1 LIPIDP
7 FSGEEIKKFLQVEF
21 KINNYLYLDRIV
33 DIAQG
38 NPRLAVMAAP
48 HFQTYLK
55 LPYYEV
61 FLMPSKSPQ

>member
-1 LIPIDP
+1 VIPNIRCIFDMRLLLVISTL

-38 NPRLAVMAAP
+38 NPRLAVMAA
-48 HFQTYLK
+48 QI
-55 LPYYEV
+55 
-61 FLMPSKSPQ
+61 